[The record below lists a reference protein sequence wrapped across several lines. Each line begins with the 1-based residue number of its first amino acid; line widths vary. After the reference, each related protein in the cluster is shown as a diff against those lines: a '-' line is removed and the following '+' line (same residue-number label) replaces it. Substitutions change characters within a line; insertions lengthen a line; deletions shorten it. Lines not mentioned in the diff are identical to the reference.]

1 LRGKTKAGRRGRE
14 RLVLPFLSHQVL
26 EYLAALYVLQVGA
39 TVGGRAAAP
48 SYGIGALILVA
59 ATFSGRPLGGGRL
72 PRQAHRVVDILM
84 IVVIAVSPFVFDF
97 TDKASAVVRLEGLA
111 VALALLAWV
120 TNYGYPERVGAGQI
134 VRGLGRQ
141 GSRAAGRAVGRRM
154 ARRRP
159 PGGGA

>member
-1 LRGKTKAGRRGRE
+1 MKGGRE

-48 SYGIGALILVA
+48 SYVIGALILAA

-72 PRQAHRVVDILM
+72 PRKAHRVVDIVL
-84 IVVIAVSPFVFDF
+84 IISIAAAPFVFDF
-97 TDKASAVVRLEGLA
+97 TDKKSAFVRLEGLA
-111 VALALLAWV
+111 VALALLVKV
-120 TNYGYPERVGAGQI
+120 TNYGYPERISPAEI
-134 VRGLGRQ
+134 ARGLGRKAP
-141 GSRAAGRAVGRRM
+141 RAAGRMVGRRV

-159 PGGGA
+159 PGRP